1 VCPGNELE
9 VEIDTLRRATRGVR
23 DSIYDLRLEGRQPF
37 IRTIES
43 LVELNRQL
51 MPQCEVKLS
60 IEESSPSELPE
71 AVGVELLRIVQEA
84 LANARR
90 HSRAQCVEVRL
101 EVDHSELGVEISDNG
116 VGFDLAALRGGLGLQ
131 GMQERAVEF
140 GGSVEITSGAT
151 RGTLV
156 RIRAP
161 LPSNSPGD

>member
-1 VCPGNELE
+1 
-9 VEIDTLRRATRGVR
+9 
-23 DSIYDLRLEGRQPF
+23 LEGRQPF

-90 HSRAQCVEVRL
+90 HSGAQCVEVRL

-116 VGFDLAALRGGLGLQ
+116 VGSTLRLYEEGWDYK
-131 GMQERAVEF
+131 ACK
-140 GGSVEITSGAT
+140 SG
-151 RGTLV
+151 
-156 RIRAP
+156 
-161 LPSNSPGD
+161 PSSSAEA